1 MSGSSL
7 CARLHFCS
15 ADVLCHC
22 IIYCRP
28 LLAHPVR
35 VVQVRVQLFGLTHHW
50 EGPQTWLHISRPHM
64 WQTQLEGN
72 MQLPQSPLSHV
83 ARQGQFVNEA
93 PVVSLSLDRDL
104 QVPLSLPPSQ
114 ELACGVGCPEA
125 PGRPGRGRCM
135 ARADTGFNNQK
146 QTPCLWPLHASFLL
160 WKGYIKYLLLA
171 GSSAQKYCIKETM
184 QKGFDWVFNLFF
196 FSFSTSGPL

>member
-1 MSGSSL
+1 MSPSGSSL
-7 CARLHFCS
+7 CARLHCCS

-28 LLAHPVR
+28 LLAHPVL

-64 WQTQLEGN
+64 WQMQLEGN

-114 ELACGVGCPEA
+114 ELACGVGCPKA
-125 PGRPGRGRCM
+125 RGRPGRGRCM
-135 ARADTGFNNQK
+135 ARVKIQGSIIKTK
-146 QTPCLWPLHASFLL
+146 PLVFDRFCYMTSFSCGPQ
-160 WKGYIKYLLLA
+160 KGYI
-171 GSSAQKYCIKETM
+171 
-184 QKGFDWVFNLFF
+184 
-196 FSFSTSGPL
+196 